1 MVVVSVARRNG
12 MGVGLCHSGAVT
24 YDPGRRGGNR
34 GPGGQERSDSG
45 YLADGQERS
54 GTGFVNAGRGAQ
66 RGEQRPQPR
75 RPTHVNHGQPR
86 REPPESAA
94 QRTDPGRVPA
104 ARDQWREPLRAQR
117 DPLAEDLGRARS
129 NRDER
134 AQFRKQTWLG
144 RFVSTYGWRAYAL
157 PILAIVTVVVIY
169 QTIAGPPA
177 PTPVN
182 AEGPVQAP
190 VESPSTEIV
199 GAPPKGLTQF
209 DANLPTGILPGGG
222 PFTEGGAKTWH
233 IVPGTTPKV
242 GQGTERTFT
251 YTVEVEDGLD
261 TATFGGDEGF
271 ATMVSET
278 LANPKSWTH
287 NPQFAFLRVDN
298 DTEGPPDFRVSL
310 TSPLTIRE
318 GCGYD
323 IPLEASCYNPAY
335 LGDQARVFIN
345 EARWVRGATSFQGDI
360 GSYRQYV
367 VNHEVGHAIGY
378 RQHEPCPENGALAP
392 IMMQQTF
399 STSNNDGAKFDPQSV
414 PADGLTC
421 RFNPWPYPIA

>member
-1 MVVVSVARRNG
+1 MSVPVSVAR
-12 MGVGLCHSGAVT
+12 LCHPGPVT
-24 YDPGRRGGNR
+24 YDPGRRVGDRARAGRERSDPGNR
-34 GPGGQERSDSG
+34 FTGDSGARYNDHGVRYRGQERS
-45 YLADGQERS
+45 QRS
-54 GTGFVNAGRGAQ
+54 DPDRMPV
-66 RGEQRPQPR
+66 R
-75 RPTHVNHGQPR
+75 R
-86 REPPESAA
+86 
-94 QRTDPGRVPA
+94 D
-104 ARDQWREPLRAQR
+104 DQREPLRAQR
-117 DPLAEDLGRARS
+117 DPLADDQGRPRA
-129 NRDER
+129 NRDEH
-134 AQFRKQTWLG
+134 QQWRKQTWLG

-157 PILAIVTVVVIY
+157 PILAVVTCIVLY
-169 QTIAGPPA
+169 QTVTGTGAA

-182 AEGPVQAP
+182 AEGPVQGPPTIDAP
-190 VESPSTEIV
+190 GTAIV
-199 GAPPKGLTQF
+199 GAPPKGLTEF

-222 PFTEGGAKTWH
+222 PFTQAGARTWH
-233 IVPGTTPKV
+233 IVPGTTPKI
-242 GQGTERTFT
+242 GQGTEKTFT

-261 TATFGGDEGF
+261 TASFGGDEGF
-271 ATMVSET
+271 ARMVSET

-287 NPQFAFLRVDN
+287 NAQFAFLRVDN
-298 DTEGPPDFRVSL
+298 DSEGPPDFRVSL

-323 IPLEASCYNPAY
+323 IPLEASCFNPAY

-399 STSNNDGAKFDPQSV
+399 STSNNDGARFDPESV
-414 PADGLTC
+414 KADNLTC